1 MSAASTLNDIR
12 EARRLTHALLAILPR
27 EVIATHCGVTIRT
40 TYRWDNSEVAPYGTA
55 RRLLSELAAEH
66 GMASKWDVLPLV

>member
-55 RRLLSELAAEH
+55 RR
-66 GMASKWDVLPLV
+66 